1 MSGCNAATSVIGLML
16 CAACQVDE
24 RIAVAL
30 PPLGDT
36 PSAILRID
44 TPTEARAWALTPA
57 EDPVLDPL
65 PALLTD
71 EATLALASFQLRL
84 EQLGLQRGELDLA
97 QQTAGSPLPAP
108 HAAFVLD
115 ISGADPTP
123 TWTPHPA
130 LPSGLDTLRV
140 RPGQGPCRALR
151 ATTVALP
158 DYDTPGVLWP
168 IDDTTYLV
176 GTHTQG
182 AYYRVSRAGVEPLP
196 ALRGLP
202 GSAMAISADEELW
215 LFGEH
220 GRTAHGTLARG
231 FVAGPAAPS
240 ETHVVDVVPVPGST
254 QALDVFA
261 ATHTGGLLRFDGR
274 RWTRLV
280 AESEPIGTYS
290 RSMVALAADHVVMTT
305 NSAEVARWRR
315 GQLTR
320 EQPYPSETREIE
332 AVGWAPGLGLVA
344 GAAIEGRL
352 LVDAGDGRWTFL
364 GAQGLGPD
372 GLGLGLDDLVAYE
385 DGLFMT
391 GTLGA
396 HTQWWPD
403 WGYCEPG
410 TPLGPAGS
418 RRIHVRGDGTVVVLM
433 DIGSVSNG
441 QLVWLDP

>member
-1 MSGCNAATSVIGLML
+1 MAGVGCRST
-16 CAACQVDE
+16 E
-24 RIAVAL
+24 RIAVEL

-36 PSAILRID
+36 PSAILRLD
-44 TPTEARAWALTPA
+44 TPTETRAWVLTPDTPPLA
-57 EDPVLDPL
+57 DPL
-65 PALLTD
+65 PAVFTD
-71 EATLALASFQLRL
+71 EATLVVASFDLSL
-84 EQLGLQRGELDLA
+84 AQLGLERGELDLT
-97 QQTAGSPLPAP
+97 QHTSGRPLPAP
-108 HAAFVLD
+108 HAAYVLEVAGD
-115 ISGADPTP
+115 TP
-123 TWTPHPA
+123 PKWTPQAA
-130 LPSGLDTLRV
+130 LPSALEALKV
-140 RPGQGPCRALR
+140 RPGLGPCRVLR

-168 IDDTTYLV
+168 VDDTTYLI

-182 AYYRVSRAGVEPLP
+182 AYYRVRRSGVEALP

-202 GSAMAISADEELW
+202 GSAVASAADGELW
-215 LFGEH
+215 LFGER

-231 FVAGPAAPS
+231 FVAGPPAPS

-254 QALDVFA
+254 RALDLFA
-261 ATHTGGLLRFDGR
+261 ATHLGGLLRFDGS
-274 RWTRLV
+274 RWQSLI
-280 AESEPIGTYS
+280 AESETMGTYS

-305 NSAEVARWRR
+305 NSADVARWQR
-315 GQLTR
+315 GQVTR
-320 EQPYPSETREIE
+320 ERPYPDDTREIE

-352 LVDAGDGRWTFL
+352 LVDRGVGRWTFL

-372 GLGLGLDDLVAYE
+372 GLGLGLDDLVAYQ

-403 WGYCEPG
+403 WGYCERG

-418 RRIHVRGDGTVVVLM
+418 RRIHTRTDGTVVVLM
-433 DIGSVSNG
+433 DIGSESPG